1 MSKIELIV
9 NSLEQKVQR
18 VLHELTELKKDNTF
32 LKDELL
38 KANALNSKQ
47 LAFASTKRR
56 RL

>member
-18 VLHELTELKKDNTF
+18 VLHEMTELKKDNAF

-38 KANALNSKQ
+38 KSNALNSKHLESLQ
-47 LAFASTKRR
+47 QKEDD
-56 RL
+56 

>member
-38 KANALNSKQ
+38 KANALNSKHLVALQ
-47 LAFASTKRR
+47 QKED
-56 RL
+56 